1 MSPSNLSFGLD
12 KKSIRRVFRDWN
24 SLKCL
29 GENPLS
35 RLSIVDAHRS
45 TAGFSETALGR
56 GLALRKVF
64 LAALE
69 SLKPDGGSPNDYDKR
84 WRPYIILTEQ
94 YLNERNPDWVKEQL
108 HVSKGTYFG
117 EQGQALERLAE
128 VLYKWELESTNAVG
142 GAPPGL
148 PGISFESLRV
158 PLMAP
163 PRSSIPL
170 VGRNALLYQL
180 KRALMEDGKQA
191 VLTLDGLPGVG
202 KTAIAV
208 ELAHDQ
214 EVQHDFHDGILW
226 ANLGRQ
232 PDLLSLLGIWAAAV
246 GVPSEVI
253 ASRTTLV
260 EREAVIHAAIGTRR
274 MLLIIDDAWQIEE
287 ALAFKIGGANC
298 AYLLT
303 TRLAEVALD
312 FTNGQSTTVHEL
324 NHEDA
329 TRLLDQ
335 IAPSAA
341 RTAPQEIQK
350 LIPSLGGLPLALI
363 LIGRYLE
370 KQSYRTQFRRL
381 QEALSDLAQPGV
393 RLKISQPASPLD
405 RLHSNPRLDTPLSL
419 QTMICLSTE
428 ILDAEAYQALLDL
441 SIFPAKPNTF
451 SEEAALA
458 VIGAPA
464 AVLDRLVDSGLV
476 ECVGMNR
483 YTLHQTISDY
493 ASVQGASS
501 AAITRLMDAMVGYV
515 EEKGNEFKDLDLEL
529 NNILTAVDFTVKSR
543 DLNRLNHWLNLLFPY
558 LETRGLYPIVEK
570 YLKIASELAEIQDD
584 QINQAEMQYKLADL
598 QIKRGQFKTAQ
609 IYLKKCIEFARAA
622 GSRELEAR
630 SLFQMGL
637 ACHYAGDFLSGRNY
651 LEKSLQMDQE
661 LGLEADEGFALLSL
675 GYANE
680 ELGNYDLAISF
691 LEQAMGV
698 CTASGNRRGEGWTHY
713 NLSMVYLPMGDFS
726 RAMMHS
732 EACSKIYHE
741 LGDRRGEGWLT
752 YHMGRIYRQQE
763 KVDRARDCFDRSSQ
777 ILNEIG
783 DWMGVGFAVHNIGLM
798 ALDLGDDASAQGY
811 IEQALEIFR
820 QIDCVGYS
828 QALHSLGVLRRRH
841 GDYSGAIPF
850 FEQALQ
856 HRQKIGYRRG
866 EAIALVNLG
875 LTRHFLGDDQAALE
889 ITRQALEI
897 IEPMG
902 ARPNLAWVLTFLG
915 QIQLELGCFD
925 EAAHSYQR
933 AWTLREQ
940 LGQPGLALE
949 PLAGLAWASLQKGDL
964 SYAMSL
970 VEKILSSLEEKSA
983 SAQLKVALAG
993 IDAPMRIYLAG
1004 YKILAK
1010 NGDPRTRKVLDTAG
1024 QLLRERSNQIPDE
1037 AQRRLFLENVSENRE
1052 IAELLN
1058 R

>member
-1 MSPSNLSFGLD
+1 
-12 KKSIRRVFRDWN
+12 
-24 SLKCL
+24 
-29 GENPLS
+29 
-35 RLSIVDAHRS
+35 
-45 TAGFSETALGR
+45 
-56 GLALRKVF
+56 LALRRVF

-69 SLKPDGGSPNDYDKR
+69 SLRPEEGSPNYFDKR

-128 VLYKWELESTNAVG
+128 VLYKWELESSNADDGEPVRLTT
-142 GAPPGL
+142 AA
-148 PGISFESLRV
+148 FESRRA
-158 PLMAP
+158 PLIAP
-163 PRSSIPL
+163 SRASIPL
-170 VGRNALLYQL
+170 IGRDDLLCRL
-180 KRALMEDGKQA
+180 KKELVQDGKQA

-202 KTAIAV
+202 KTAVAV

-214 EVQHDFHDGILW
+214 EVQNYFHDGILW

-232 PDLLSLLGIWAAAV
+232 PDLLSLLGNWAAAV
-246 GVPSEVI
+246 GVTNEVI
-253 ASRTTLV
+253 ASRTTLA
-260 EREAVIHAAIGTRR
+260 EREAIIHAAIGMRR
-274 MLLIIDDAWQIEE
+274 MLLIIDDAWQTEE
-287 ALAFKIGGANC
+287 ALAFKIGGPNC

-312 FTNGQSTTVHEL
+312 FTNGQTTTVREL
-324 NHEDA
+324 NQEDA
-329 TRLLDQ
+329 ARLLTQ
-335 IAPSAA
+335 IAPWAIK
-341 RTAPQEIQK
+341 TAPHEIQK

-370 KQSYRTQFRRL
+370 KQSYRTQLRRL
-381 QEALSDLAQPGV
+381 QEALSDLEEPRV
-393 RLKISQPASPLD
+393 RLKISQPAAPLD
-405 RLHSNPRLDTPLSL
+405 NLHPNPRLGTPLSL

-451 SEEAALA
+451 SEDAALA

-464 AVLDRLVDSGLV
+464 SVLDRLVDSGLV
-476 ECVGMNR
+476 ECVGIDR

-493 ASVQGASS
+493 ASIQGAAP
-501 AAITRLMDAMVGYV
+501 AAVTRLVEYMIWYV
-515 EEKGNEFKDLDLEL
+515 EEQGDRFQNLDREL
-529 NNILTAVDFTVKSR
+529 NNILTAVDFTVKSQ
-543 DLNRLNHWLNLLFPY
+543 DFNRLNHWLNLLFPY
-558 LETRGLYPIVEK
+558 LETRGLYPTVEK
-570 YLKIASELAEIQDD
+570 YLKTASDLAQTRND
-584 QINQAEMQYKLADL
+584 QAGQAEALYRLADL

-609 IYLKKCIEFARAA
+609 GYLIRCIEFAQAA
-622 GSRELEAR
+622 RMRELEAR

-637 ACHYAGDFLSGRNY
+637 ACHYAGDFLNGRNY

-661 LGLEADEGFALLSL
+661 LGLDVDEGFALLSL

-741 LGDRRGEGWLT
+741 LGDRRGEGWLI
-752 YHMGRIYRQQE
+752 YHQGRIYRQQE
-763 KVDRARDCFDRSSQ
+763 KVDCARDCFERSCQ

-783 DWMGVGFAVHNIGLM
+783 DWMGVGFAVHNLGLI
-798 ALDLGDDASAQGY
+798 ASDLGDDASAQGY
-811 IEQALEIFR
+811 IEQALEIFQR
-820 QIDCVGYS
+820 IDCVGYS
-828 QALHSLGVLRRRH
+828 QAIHSLGVLRRRH

-850 FEQALQ
+850 FERSLQ
-856 HRQKIGYRRG
+856 HRREIGYRRG
-866 EAIALVNLG
+866 EAIVLANLG
-875 LTRHFLGDDQAALE
+875 LTSHFLGDDQTAME
-889 ITRQALEI
+889 TTRQALKI

-902 ARPNLAWVLTFLG
+902 ARPNLACVLTFLG
-915 QIQLELGCFD
+915 QIQFELGLFD
-925 EAAHSYQR
+925 DAADSYQR

-949 PLAGLAWASLQKGDL
+949 PLAGLAWASLQQGRL
-964 SYAMSL
+964 AYAASL
-970 VEKILSSLEEKSA
+970 VEKILKTLEEKSK
-983 SAQLKVALAG
+983 SAPLKVVLAG
-993 IDAPMRIYLAG
+993 IDSPLRVYLACVNV
-1004 YKILAK
+1004 LSE
-1010 NGDPRTRKVLDTAG
+1010 NGDPRTKQVLETAG
-1024 QLLRERSNQIPDE
+1024 QLLRERANQIPDE
-1037 AQRRLFLENVSENRE
+1037 AQRRLFLERVSENRE
-1052 IAELLN
+1052 ISARLKD
-1058 R
+1058 